1 MIELEDLRAFLAVAE
16 ERNFGRAA
24 VRLLVTQ
31 PALSR
36 RIRRLEDAIPARLF
50 RRTTRTVELTDAGT
64 AFLPEAQSVLAAADR
79 AVETARRTARGESG
93 RLLLGAVTPS
103 IDGFLP
109 GVLHA
114 FRREHPQITVSIEE
128 LDTQSQLAAVRDGR
142 LHAGFVRLFD
152 HDVRGLGARVVHR
165 EPHVV
170 ALPPGHPL
178 AARRRV
184 PLRMLAGEPLV
195 ALAGDVQPELH
206 RRIAAAC
213 ARAGF
218 EPRVVQTTRTVHTVC
233 ALVAAGIGAA
243 LVPAS
248 AAARLGRSVA
258 VRPVVGGLPAVEIA
272 AVWRAF
278 DPSPVLAK
286 FQRTLAAHGK
296 TR

>member
-1 MIELEDLRAFLAVAE
+1 MELDDLRAFLAVAE

-36 RIRRLEDAIPARLF
+36 RIRRLEDGIPARLF

-64 AFLPEAQSVLAAADR
+64 AFLPEARATIAAAQR
-79 AVETARRTARGESG
+79 AAETARRTARGEEG
-93 RLLLGAVTPS
+93 RLLLGAVTPA

-109 GVLHA
+109 AVLHA
-114 FRREHPQITVSIEE
+114 FRQAHPGITVSLEE
-128 LDTQSQLAAVRDGR
+128 LGTQAQLAAVRDGR
-142 LHAGFVRLFD
+142 LHVGFVRLFD
-152 HDVRGLGARVVHR
+152 HDVRGLGVRVVHR

-170 ALPPGHPL
+170 ALPPAHPL
-178 AARRRV
+178 ASRRSI
-184 PLRMLAGEPLV
+184 PLRLLAGEPLV
-195 ALAGDVQPELH
+195 CLADDVQPELH
-206 RRIAAAC
+206 RRIVAAC

-243 LVPAS
+243 FVPAS
-248 AAARLGRSVA
+248 AAAHVSPALLL
-258 VRPVVGGLPAVEIA
+258 RPVTGGIPAVEIA

-278 DPSPVLAK
+278 HPSPVLTMFRQSLAA
-286 FQRTLAAHGK
+286 RTL
-296 TR
+296 RR